1 MHTNTEELNRVIES
15 SGLRIS
21 YLAEKCGL
29 SRMGLYKK
37 IKGISEFTAS
47 EISVIRELLKLS
59 AKDIQRIFF
68 DQKVSKTSTETETES
83 EV

>member
-29 SRMGLYKK
+29 SRTAFHKK
-37 IKGISEFTAS
+37 RTGKVDFTAS
-47 EISVIRELLKLS
+47 EIAALRSELKLTLTQID
-59 AKDIQRIFF
+59 KIFLVR
-68 DQKVSKTSTETETES
+68 KCP
-83 EV
+83 

>member
-1 MHTNTEELNRVIES
+1 MTNTVLLEEKIAE
-15 SGLRIS
+15 SGLRIGFI
-21 YLAEKCGL
+21 AEKCGL

-37 IKGISEFTAS
+37 IKGMSEFTAS
-47 EISVIRELLKLS
+47 EISVIKELLKLS

-68 DQKVSKTSTETETES
+68 DQKVSKTSTDKETES

>member
-1 MHTNTEELNRVIES
+1 MTNTELLEEKIAE
-15 SGLRIS
+15 SGLRIGFI
-21 YLAEKCGL
+21 AEKCGL
-29 SRMGLYKK
+29 SRMGFYKK

-47 EISVIRELLKLS
+47 EISVIKELLKLS